1 MPPSHI
7 VYITYYTPCIIEVE
21 QHSSETTSSSADSA
35 LPKETPGAKK
45 TIISPQFLPSGPLIN
60 LTKVAAQHKKNQM
73 TYTSSLVTKHAAM
86 DMMKRKK
93 AMPKVPPTTTDTGT
107 PTTCTQK
114 KKKKATPT
122 TAPPTRQPARPTY
135 SIVRRKEI
143 ELTGEIIHVHV
154 DVHCTYF

>member
-1 MPPSHI
+1 MHK
-7 VYITYYTPCIIEVE
+7 TEAE
-21 QHSSETTSSSADSA
+21 QHSSETASSSADSA

-45 TIISPQFLPSGPLIN
+45 TIIGPQFLPSGPLIN
-60 LTKVAAQHKKNQM
+60 LTKVAARHKKNQM
-73 TYTSSLVTKHAAM
+73 TYTSLVAKHAAM
-86 DMMKRKK
+86 ELVKRKK
-93 AMPKVPPTTTDTGT
+93 ATPKAPPTTTDAGT
-107 PTTCTQK
+107 LTTCTQ

-154 DVHCTYF
+154 HVTLWGGERSEK